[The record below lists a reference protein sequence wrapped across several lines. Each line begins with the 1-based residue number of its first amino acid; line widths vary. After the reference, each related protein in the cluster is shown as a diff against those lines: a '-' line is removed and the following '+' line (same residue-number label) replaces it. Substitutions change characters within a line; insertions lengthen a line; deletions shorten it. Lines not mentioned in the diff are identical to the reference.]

1 MGREGQGVVL
11 MGVNRDRPV
20 VVISGL
26 VVVTVVPVVLVVG
39 SGLVVVTVV
48 LVVDSGLVVVTV
60 VAVVEEVVSG
70 LVVVT
75 VVPVVLVVGGGLVVV
90 TVVAVV
96 LLVDSESAIAD
107 NGPHVLFVGDD
118 KTVHMVRRHLRFESL
133 LLQLHDTHTDCI

>member
-1 MGREGQGVVL
+1 M
-11 MGVNRDRPV
+11 

-48 LVVDSGLVVVTV
+48 LDVDSGLVVVTV

-75 VVPVVLVVGGGLVVV
+75 VVLVVGSGLVVV
-90 TVVAVV
+90 TVVPVV
-96 LLVDSESAIAD
+96 LVVDSESAILH
-107 NGPHVLFVGDD
+107 NGPLVLHVDD
-118 KTVHMVRRHLRFESL
+118 IISMPICEIRHL
-133 LLQLHDTHTDCI
+133 THTLTAYDMTRRAILWRPGFG